1 MLKKR
6 NLIPADATY
15 IFFQRFEPNI
25 TKTST
30 FLSRQCLDA
39 EARAIAAALAEKEN
53 PEKAEITEAAPE
65 E

>member
-1 MLKKR
+1 MIKKKYLSINSR
-6 NLIPADATY
+6 
-15 IFFQRFEPNI
+15 IFYKDLNPI
-25 TKTST
+25 IKTIT
-30 FLSRQCLDA
+30 FLSHQNLDA